1 MRWYLYFKQ
10 SSQFT
15 LTFPSTIPATS
26 SGFISWE
33 TTTPEQLGSP
43 SLARSKRSN
52 TTWSTYWQVIDT
64 LIKKATRKLK
74 IPQGYF
80 AERRGGLFNFEAEPQ
95 VFFYLFHIE
104 IQFDNLPPSS
114 YQWYLDRQHVLIG
127 PCFKT
132 INTICLMIILE
143 AATNSMNSERFA
155 PTFGHLVFQQ
165 MYTHHLW
172 LHYQTIPSISIDTKF
187 TSPGQLVLW
196 LHI

>member
-1 MRWYLYFKQ
+1 MVFVFQAKFSIHVDLSKHNPSNLLRLHILGNDHFWTIGFALTGAFKTVKHRLIN
-10 SSQFT
+10 T
-15 LTFPSTIPATS
+15 LTSYWHTHKKSHQETQNSTRLFCQRTKGGFVQFWGRAT
-26 SGFISWE
+26 G
-33 TTTPEQLGSP
+33 
-43 SLARSKRSN
+43 
-52 TTWSTYWQVIDT
+52 
-64 LIKKATRKLK
+64 
-74 IPQGYF
+74 
-80 AERRGGLFNFEAEPQ
+80 
-95 VFFYLFHIE
+95 FFYLFHIE

>member
-1 MRWYLYFKQ
+1 MVFVFQAKFSIHVDLSKHNPSNLLRLHILGNDHSWTIGFALTGAFKTVKHRLIN
-10 SSQFT
+10 T
-15 LTFPSTIPATS
+15 LTS
-26 SGFISWE
+26 
-33 TTTPEQLGSP
+33 
-43 SLARSKRSN
+43 
-52 TTWSTYWQVIDT
+52 YWHT

-74 IPQGYF
+74 IAQSYF
-80 AERRGGLFNFEAEPQ
+80 ANERRRGLFNFEAEPQ